1 METVI
6 VHTDSLN
13 AENILEN
20 TDFKTLSTEVS
31 KLCGQ

>member
-6 VHTDSLN
+6 VNTDSLN

-20 TDFKTLSTEVS
+20 IDFKNLSTEVS